1 MGGGGKSV
9 QSLKILLL
17 RRKEVNA
24 FIPLAS
30 VILLTP
36 LHSSAFFL
44 VFPLPACWF
53 LWECCGHPSALG
65 AGTAECSCWQAVP
78 PGQWGG
84 PGCQVQGME
93 QRRRCTTQERQSHH
107 INGLEPGGIIFFF
120 NSQNPTISF
129 LRTIGV
135 GDKSR
140 MSHGDNSHKL
150 IFQWLIILIH
160 SADKYIHTSTND
172 LWRKRMPWS
181 YVIEIL

>member
-1 MGGGGKSV
+1 MLRCLEEERDGGGGKSV

-24 FIPLAS
+24 FFPLAS

-107 INGLEPGGIIFFF
+107 INGLEPGGIFFF
-120 NSQNPTISF
+120 LTPKTP
-129 LRTIGV
+129 L
-135 GDKSR
+135 
-140 MSHGDNSHKL
+140 
-150 IFQWLIILIH
+150 
-160 SADKYIHTSTND
+160 
-172 LWRKRMPWS
+172 
-181 YVIEIL
+181 

>member
-1 MGGGGKSV
+1 MATPPPLVRGPQSVPAGKP
-9 QSLKILLL
+9 SLQVSGVGQAA
-17 RRKEVNA
+17 RFRAWSREEGAQHRKDSPITLMA
-24 FIPLAS
+24 WS
-30 VILLTP
+30 Q
-36 LHSSAFFL
+36 
-44 VFPLPACWF
+44 
-53 LWECCGHPSALG
+53 
-65 AGTAECSCWQAVP
+65 AE
-78 PGQWGG
+78 
-84 PGCQVQGME
+84 
-93 QRRRCTTQERQSHH
+93 
-107 INGLEPGGIIFFF
+107 LFFFF